1 MRATSRF
8 YFLLRKNIET
18 DFLKSKKCARDL
30 PFFTFH
36 YIIFYCRNANRS
48 INPSGVNKH
57 SAEAVKLMEEADV
70 PLEGPYDCTDLE
82 KFQKIIPDFKINVW
96 EAASPL
102 EQPKLYFKGDA
113 EASKTIM
120 LFLDKQHFSVIT
132 DIVKFFGF
140 TYFLPCCQKFY
151 NSLWAVKH
159 HNNGGLPC
167 RKNHAEILPRY

>member
-36 YIIFYCRNANRS
+36 YIIFYCRDANRPTK
-48 INPSGVNKH
+48 PSSTKIH

-82 KFQKIIPDFKINVW
+82 KLQRIIPDFKINVW
-96 EAASPL
+96 EAASPP
-102 EQPKLYFKGDA
+102 EC
-113 EASKTIM
+113 
-120 LFLDKQHFSVIT
+120 
-132 DIVKFFGF
+132 IV
-140 TYFLPCCQKFY
+140 
-151 NSLWAVKH
+151 
-159 HNNGGLPC
+159 
-167 RKNHAEILPRY
+167 